1 MISPRHVIGDIS
13 ELILVE
19 NLLRRGWY
27 VYRPLSAWGPVDV
40 IAITSVGRLYLFDA
54 KTDRFRVN
62 PDRRKRS
69 RIYRK
74 RSVLQK
80 LLRVRIAYVN
90 ETTRAV
96 WFVPALE

>member
-1 MISPRHVIGDIS
+1 
-13 ELILVE
+13 
-19 NLLRRGWY
+19 
-27 VYRPLSAWGPVDV
+27 V
-40 IAITSVGRLYLFDA
+40 IAITSVGKLYLFDA

-90 ETTRAV
+90 ERTRAV
-96 WFVPALE
+96 WFVPGLE